1 MKANANQVRIA
12 IDAANPD
19 VRLYL
24 FHGPDDSGAR
34 ELAARV
40 GRALGPEAERI
51 DLEPAQLRSNPGLL
65 ADEAAAL
72 SLFGGARHIRVA
84 GAGEES
90 LEALTLLLDA
100 ERSGNPVVV
109 LAPTLKATAKVVKL
123 ALAHPRA
130 MCLACFLPEG
140 GEADR
145 LATAIAREHGLRT
158 TGGTAARLA
167 AATGG
172 DRAVM
177 TRELEK
183 LALYLDAAPE
193 RPRELDDA
201 ALDAVGAN
209 LGDSEMSRAIEAALD
224 GNPDTLANELAG
236 LAEAGVSPIPVLRQL
251 TRRLIALAEM
261 QADINAGADP
271 KALIE
276 RVFFRE
282 RASTTRA
289 LRLWDSHRISD
300 AVERVRQAERAI
312 MAAHNPGNVIADA
325 AMTVIAR
332 MAARQ
337 R

>member
-1 MKANANQVRIA
+1 MKANANQIRTA
-12 IDAANPD
+12 IDAVSPD

-24 FHGPDDSGAR
+24 FHGPDESGAR
-34 ELAARV
+34 ELAARL

-100 ERSGNPVVV
+100 DRSGNPVVV

-123 ALAHPRA
+123 ALAHQCA
-130 MCLACFLPEG
+130 MCLACYLPEG
-140 GEADR
+140 GDADR

-167 AATGG
+167 AASGG

-224 GNPDTLANELAG
+224 GYPDTLADELAG

-251 TRRLIALAEM
+251 ARRLIALAEM
-261 QADINAGADP
+261 QADIDAGADP

-289 LRLWDSHRISD
+289 LRLWDTARISD
-300 AVERVRQAERAI
+300 AIERIRQAERAI
-312 MAAHNPGNVIADA
+312 MLPNNPGNVVADA

>member
-1 MKANANQVRIA
+1 VKANANQVRVA

-24 FHGPDDSGAR
+24 FHGPDEAGAR
-34 ELAARV
+34 ELASRV
-40 GRALGPEAERI
+40 GRALGPDAERI

-90 LEALTLLLDA
+90 LEALTLLLEAD
-100 ERSGNPVVV
+100 RGGSPVVV
-109 LAPTLKATAKVVKL
+109 IAPTLKSSAKVVKL
-123 ALAHPRA
+123 ALSHPRA
-130 MCLACFLPEG
+130 MCHACYLPEG
-140 GEADR
+140 GDADR
-145 LATAIAREHGLRT
+145 LATSIAREHGLRT

-167 AATGG
+167 LASGG
-172 DRAVM
+172 DRAIM

-201 ALDAVGAN
+201 ALDAVGAD

-224 GNPDTLANELAG
+224 GSPDTLGDELAS
-236 LAEAGVSPIPVLRQL
+236 LAQASVSPIPLLRQL
-251 TRRLIALAEM
+251 TRRLMALAEM
-261 QADINAGADP
+261 HAEIDAGASS
-271 KALIE
+271 KAVIE

-282 RASTTRA
+282 RASTERA
-289 LRLWDSHRISD
+289 LWLWDSQRIND
-300 AVERVRQAERAI
+300 AIDRVRQAERAV
-312 MAAHNPGNVIADA
+312 MAPNNPGNVAADA
-325 AMTVIAR
+325 AITVVAR